1 MPLVN
6 RRGRQ
11 PLAHGRALRLRKS
24 SERQA
29 ASMISAGAFVLAVF
43 GALIVGLSSWGVLFP
58 ADLVTFVRTFMQR
71 SGSILVAVAV
81 RILLAALLWITAPA
95 SHTPAVF
102 KVLTGVALFAALV
115 IAIAG
120 SERISRLIEY
130 VESWPELAVRLQCL
144 AGVAF
149 GLFLIWSV
157 SPVWTA
163 A

>member
-1 MPLVN
+1 
-6 RRGRQ
+6 
-11 PLAHGRALRLRKS
+11 
-24 SERQA
+24 
-29 ASMISAGAFVLAVF
+29 MISASAFGLVVF
-43 GALIVGLSSWGVLFP
+43 AALIVGLSSWGVLFP
-58 ADLVTFVRTFMQR
+58 ADLVSFVRTFMRR
-71 SGSILVAVAV
+71 SGSIVVAIAV

-95 SHTPAVF
+95 SHTPAIF
-102 KVLTGVALFAALV
+102 NVLTGVALFAALI

-120 SERISRLIEY
+120 SERISRLIKQ

-144 AGVAF
+144 LGVAF